1 MDSCIVSHKCG
12 SRQWPGFRSFCFGS
26 FSSSL
31 APTSREIGAWLLVR
45 PKYPVLVSVIC
56 TPTAEQ
62 TVSILAMHL
71 AWDFRPGLREGRTS
85 CGRLHPAP
93 GCLSRQTSQQ
103 MLRTASRCPDQ
114 PCARR
119 KPRSHRLQPHGFH
132 CYGRMLS
139 IVPIAILAYPLQ
151 VICRKAS
158 RLKIFRKNVGRLSR
172 NPCFDRI
179 RSACCARTASG
190 HAGATLAKDK
200 HGGSGTKGVR
210 CAHFTDQ

>member
-62 TVSILAMHL
+62 TVSVLAMHL
-71 AWDFRPGLREGRTS
+71 VWDFRPGLREGRTS

-93 GCLSRQTSQQ
+93 GCLSRQTSKQ

-114 PCARR
+114 VHS
-119 KPRSHRLQPHGFH
+119 PRASVASSATLRFSL
-132 CYGRMLS
+132 LWLDAS

-158 RLKIFRKNVGRLSR
+158 RQKIFRKNVGRLSL
-172 NPCFDRI
+172 NPCFGRI
-179 RSACCARTASG
+179 LSACCARTASG